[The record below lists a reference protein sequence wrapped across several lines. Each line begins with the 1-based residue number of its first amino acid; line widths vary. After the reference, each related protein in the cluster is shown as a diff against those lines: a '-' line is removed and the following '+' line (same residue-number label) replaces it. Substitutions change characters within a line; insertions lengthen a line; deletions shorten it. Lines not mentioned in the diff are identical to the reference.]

1 MLPGTNLLFF
11 RKGEHNYGTN
21 HEYKTHNYYSEKNNA
36 IMQLTAWQKKGKY
49 FLASNRIR
57 GNDFELGP
65 IIETLQ
71 YIDVDKCYYDE
82 KINSWNG

>member
-1 MLPGTNLLFF
+1 MEQITNI
-11 RKGEHNYGTN
+11 
-21 HEYKTHNYYSEKNNA
+21 KTHNYYSEKNNA